1 MLSARSIGG
10 RHKPGMTARLGL
22 VLGAV
27 TLLGATPQP
36 GAGPRPGVVRVRL
49 DTSAGPILLALDA
62 RRAPATTAN
71 FLKYVDDGRFDGTT
85 FYRAARSKKVPGQ
98 GFIQGGIRQDAR
110 RILPPFPLE
119 TTRRTGI
126 RHLDATV
133 SMARAANP
141 DSAGGNFVITVGPAP
156 QMDWSRGFE
165 GYAAFG
171 HAIGGMDTVRRIL
184 ALPSGGGFDAFKGQM
199 ILRPVTLVR
208 AVRLDGRPQPTKEP
222 RIWTW
227 APR

>member
-1 MLSARSIGG
+1 MSMRDGRRIGAS
-10 RHKPGMTARLGL
+10 MTVRVSLA
-22 VLGAV
+22 VGALL
-27 TLLGATPQP
+27 LLGAGPAANT
-36 GAGPRPGVVRVRL
+36 GPRPGIVRVRL
-49 DTSAGPILLALDA
+49 DTSVGRILLALDA

-71 FLKYVDDGRFDGTT
+71 FLKYVDDGRFDGTS

-110 RILPPFPLE
+110 RILPPYPLE
-119 TTRRTGI
+119 TTRQTGI

-156 QMDWSRGFE
+156 QMDWSPRFE

-171 HAIGGMDTVRRIL
+171 HAVAGTDTVKRIL

-199 ILRPVTLVR
+199 ILRPVTLIR
-208 AVRLDGRPQPTKEP
+208 AVRLDGKPQPTKEP

-227 APR
+227 MPR